1 LIKQLVQKPLLV
13 KSSKLIYFLK
23 KIDKSRYYSNFGPL
37 YFEIKKKIERY
48 LSLKKNKII
57 LTSSGHS
64 SLLACCYLIKKWFP
78 KKKYILVPSYSFNS
92 NPLSILQAGFKPIFV
107 DISRSDLCLDEQQIV
122 ETYKKYKKDIAAIMF
137 VSPFGY
143 PISLDYLNNVQKK
156 FKTKVIYDAA
166 DTFLNLDKKKLDN
179 SEILITCSFHP
190 TKTLPGNE
198 SGMIITSKNNED
210 YFKSLINFGFKN
222 QKVKE
227 IINMGFNA
235 KFSEYDAAILMA
247 NFEYISKLKSQ
258 IKKKLEYIVQT
269 FARLEKHNKC
279 IKFQPLLS
287 KTWISLKL
295 MIITKNKFDF
305 KKLAKKIELNY
316 KIKIYKAWSPKPL
329 HKHLLFK
336 KFKKN
341 SLRNTNY
348 IENRVFFIPFN
359 IDYKKKEL
367 NSILYFLK
375 SFSNIKF

>member
-1 LIKQLVQKPLLV
+1 MIKQLVQKPLLV

-166 DTFLNLDKKKLDN
+166 DTFLNLDKKN
-179 SEILITCSFHP
+179 
-190 TKTLPGNE
+190 
-198 SGMIITSKNNED
+198 
-210 YFKSLINFGFKN
+210 
-222 QKVKE
+222 
-227 IINMGFNA
+227 
-235 KFSEYDAAILMA
+235 
-247 NFEYISKLKSQ
+247 
-258 IKKKLEYIVQT
+258 
-269 FARLEKHNKC
+269 
-279 IKFQPLLS
+279 
-287 KTWISLKL
+287 
-295 MIITKNKFDF
+295 
-305 KKLAKKIELNY
+305 
-316 KIKIYKAWSPKPL
+316 
-329 HKHLLFK
+329 
-336 KFKKN
+336 
-341 SLRNTNY
+341 
-348 IENRVFFIPFN
+348 
-359 IDYKKKEL
+359 
-367 NSILYFLK
+367 
-375 SFSNIKF
+375 